1 MATTDSIWFISNY
14 NETTMQLKDLVKPI
28 TQMTDEELLEHLR
41 QVKQR
46 RTVERPAHRAHVERA
61 EKKETRAKT
70 KKITNVFEGLSEAD
84 RIRLIEQLQQGEM
97 DV

>member
-1 MATTDSIWFISNY
+1 
-14 NETTMQLKDLVKPI
+14 MQLGDLVKPI
-28 TQMTDEELLEHLR
+28 SQMTDEELLEHLR

-46 RTVERPAHRAHVERA
+46 RSVERPAHRAHVERA

-70 KKITNVFEGLSEAD
+70 KKITNVFEGLTDED
-84 RIRLIEQLQQGEM
+84 RQKLIEQLQQGEL

>member
-1 MATTDSIWFISNY
+1 MRLENLI
-14 NETTMQLKDLVKPI
+14 KPI

-41 QVKQR
+41 QIKQR

-61 EKKETRAKT
+61 EKKTARAKG
-70 KKITNVFEGLSEAD
+70 KKIDTVLGTLTEEERL
-84 RIRLIEQLQQGEM
+84 RLIEQLQQEEL